1 MLRTYLYHINVP
13 CSNAFTLR
21 HQGHTIFK
29 STEDRSGYYT
39 HQLEINWFP
48 LCQTSNSPSFF
59 IHMQYT
65 AYTRAHRTWNSVHST
80 VTMQTVKPTH
90 GNLFDWQFYSA
101 NIPFL
106 STVSVAWRPDMFGS
120 FYMVNTAIQN
130 SNSLLSLHFFGDLPR
145 PIYWKCW
152 KIIESYHV
160 FEKVWLELKLRC
172 FTWEKTDL
180 STELGSS
187 VANGDTSDNTR
198 LKPTY
203 GNANISLKSSPENSD
218 SLNVISYANYFT
230 FQWHFQSSEFHIK
243 KPVHS

>member
-1 MLRTYLYHINVP
+1 MMYVYIIGRRSEETPLFALYGFLSPTIMLIEKNAIVATIEVLNIFLSHCHWKKKSVLRTYLYHINVP
-13 CSNAFTLR
+13 CSNACTLR

-101 NIPFL
+101 NISFL
-106 STVSVAWRPDMFGS
+106 STVRLPDDRICSV
-120 FYMVNTAIQN
+120 
-130 SNSLLSLHFFGDLPR
+130 FF
-145 PIYWKCW
+145 IW
-152 KIIESYHV
+152 
-160 FEKVWLELKLRC
+160 
-172 FTWEKTDL
+172 
-180 STELGSS
+180 
-187 VANGDTSDNTR
+187 
-198 LKPTY
+198 
-203 GNANISLKSSPENSD
+203 
-218 SLNVISYANYFT
+218 
-230 FQWHFQSSEFHIK
+230 
-243 KPVHS
+243 